1 MTSALFA
8 FIVITLF
15 MLHEFEEIILVCPW
29 IAKKN
34 KEPKFANELF
44 VSGRAH
50 YPSAETMAALI
61 LEEFV
66 LASLILLV
74 GVLFKIP
81 ELALAITLGHTFH
94 LFLHIGQASRF
105 QTWVPGSI
113 TAVVTLPLLV
123 LTITLFCFSQ
133 RFNWLLLL
141 TLTILLIPLVLLNL
155 RFLHRQA
162 DKVERV
168 LHS

>member
-8 FIVITLF
+8 FIAITLF
-15 MLHEFEEIILVCPW
+15 MIHEFEEIILVCPW
-29 IAKKN
+29 IAKK
-34 KEPKFANELF
+34 KKDPKFSNEIF

-74 GVLFKIP
+74 GILFKIP
-81 ELALAITLGHTFH
+81 ELVLAVTLGHTFH
-94 LFLHIGQASRF
+94 LFLHIGQAIRF
-105 QTWVPGSI
+105 RTWVPGSI
-113 TAVVTLPLLV
+113 TALVTLPLLV
-123 LTITLFCFSQ
+123 LSIALFCFSQ
-133 RFNWLLLL
+133 RLNWLFLL
-141 TLTILLIPLVLLNL
+141 TLTVLIFVLLLLNL

-162 DKVERV
+162 DKVERF